1 MARVVKP
8 EGKVLLLEHSRSDNG
23 LLAAYQDL
31 TASPVAAIAK
41 GCVWNQD
48 VERLA
53 ASADLRPVW
62 VSRYTAGTVV
72 RIEAVKAV
80 ALAYIPAA
88 PDVLDGTS
96 WFNREEQLLGHRVV
110 N

>member
-8 EGKVLLLEHSRSDNG
+8 GGKVLLLEHSRSNNG
-23 LLAAYQDL
+23 LLAADQDL
-31 TASPVAAIAK
+31 TASSVAAIAK

-62 VSRYTAGTVV
+62 VTRHTAGTVV
-72 RIEAVKAV
+72 LIEAVKAV
-80 ALAYIPAA
+80 SLAYIPAA
-88 PDVLDGTS
+88 PDTLEGTP
-96 WFNREEQLLGHRVV
+96 WFAREEQLLGHI
-110 N
+110 